1 WLQRYPRFP
10 DAERARLSRAIFVWR
25 ADLLRVRSRAF
36 DLLSHL
42 PLDPGALLRPPA
54 GRHPRKRSA
63 LRIDGLQRAR
73 PEDRDLHCVCGDG
86 RPRRLPVRQL
96 GRNRHP
102 ARVQS
107 RPGGGSADLGHR
119 RRARHFGGSDPGGD
133 CAGLREAAA
142 RRTDL
147 DRQFADSWRTA
158 DHRRAWDSARR
169 GADVATRVVGRQPAR
184 APPRRRCGRAPH
196 AWCLGA
202 GAPMNGVVETNELTM
217 RFGGITAVDRV
228 NFSLQERD
236 LRCLIGP
243 NGAGKST
250 FFKCLTGQYA
260 LRSENGRVIIRGTDV
275 TGWNTHDIVRL
286 GVGIKTQVP
295 SVMNGLTVQE
305 NLWLSARRVHGW
317 AGAGAAVE
325 QISGE
330 LQLAD
335 QLRQLVGELS
345 HGQRQMVEIGIVLIQ
360 HPWLVLL
367 DEPAAGMTGNEVDRL
382 IGVIQRI
389 NQTASVIVVDH
400 DMEFVRMLGS
410 RVTVF
415 HQGSILLE
423 GPAEKVLV
431 DPAVREVYIGNR
443 AA

>member
-1 WLQRYPRFP
+1 M
-10 DAERARLSRAIFVWR
+10 S
-25 ADLLRVRSRAF
+25 
-36 DLLSHL
+36 
-42 PLDPGALLRPPA
+42 
-54 GRHPRKRSA
+54 
-63 LRIDGLQRAR
+63 
-73 PEDRDLHCVCGDG
+73 
-86 RPRRLPVRQL
+86 
-96 GRNRHP
+96 
-102 ARVQS
+102 
-107 RPGGGSADLGHR
+107 
-119 RRARHFGGSDPGGD
+119 
-133 CAGLREAAA
+133 
-142 RRTDL
+142 
-147 DRQFADSWRTA
+147 
-158 DHRRAWDSARR
+158 
-169 GADVATRVVGRQPAR
+169 
-184 APPRRRCGRAPH
+184 
-196 AWCLGA
+196 
-202 GAPMNGVVETNELTM
+202 GVVETHELTM
-217 RFGGITAVDRV
+217 RFGGVTAVDRV
-228 NFSLQERD
+228 NFSLQERE

-275 TGWNTHDIVRL
+275 IGWSTHEIVRL

-317 AGAGAAVE
+317 AGAGGAVE
-325 QISGE
+325 EISAE
-330 LQLAD
+330 LQLGD
-335 QLRQLVGELS
+335 QLRRLVGELS

-360 HPWLVLL
+360 RPWLVLL
-367 DEPAAGMTGNEVDRL
+367 DEPAAGMTGDEVDRL